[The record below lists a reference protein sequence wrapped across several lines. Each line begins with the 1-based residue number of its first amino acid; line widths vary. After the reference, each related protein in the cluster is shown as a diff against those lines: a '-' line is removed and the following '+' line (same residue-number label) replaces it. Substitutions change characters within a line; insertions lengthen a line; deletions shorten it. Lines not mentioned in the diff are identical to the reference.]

1 MQLGD
6 VAHRDL
12 ASQIIGVSHAAGIID
27 TLQPEPECDSTL
39 LGKTF
44 GEPNL
49 AGMDEAVCGRFAL
62 AGSNLH
68 DSNQARTGL
77 IEIRRN

>member
-1 MQLGD
+1 LRRRLPIEIAAYAYGLAACWLNRARALMQLGD

-39 LGKTF
+39 LGKT
-44 GEPNL
+44 L
-49 AGMDEAVCGRFAL
+49 R
-62 AGSNLH
+62 
-68 DSNQARTGL
+68 
-77 IEIRRN
+77 